1 LVGFRDGALMAHLGP
16 PDMRHAIG
24 YALYWP
30 KRQDLP
36 VARLDLAQIA
46 QLQFEAPDLARFPA
60 LRLARDVMEM
70 RGGAGAAF
78 NAAKEVALDAFLAR
92 EVGFMDMAA
101 VVEETLAALSKELT
115 LSNPLETLADVLAMN
130 HLARVRARSVIA
142 VRIKKT

>member
-1 LVGFRDGALMAHLGP
+1 
-16 PDMRHAIG
+16 MRHAIG

-92 EVGFMDMAA
+92 EIGFMDMAA

>member
-1 LVGFRDGALMAHLGP
+1 MAHLGP

-92 EVGFMDMAA
+92 EIGFMDMAA

-130 HLARVRARSVIA
+130 HLARVRARSVIS

>member
-1 LVGFRDGALMAHLGP
+1 
-16 PDMRHAIG
+16 MRHAIG

-46 QLQFEAPDLARFPA
+46 QLQFEAPDLARYPA

-92 EVGFMDMAA
+92 EIGFMDMAA

-130 HLARVRARSVIA
+130 HLARVRARSVIS

>member
-1 LVGFRDGALMAHLGP
+1 
-16 PDMRHAIG
+16 
-24 YALYWP
+24 
-30 KRQDLP
+30 
-36 VARLDLAQIA
+36 
-46 QLQFEAPDLARFPA
+46 
-60 LRLARDVMEM
+60 MEM

-92 EVGFMDMAA
+92 EIGFMDMAA

-130 HLARVRARSVIA
+130 HLARVRARSVIS

>member
-1 LVGFRDGALMAHLGP
+1 
-16 PDMRHAIG
+16 MRHAIG

-92 EVGFMDMAA
+92 EIGFMDMAA

-130 HLARVRARSVIA
+130 HLARVRARSVIS